1 MAIAYVGGAHTT
13 SDNSYGATV
22 SVTYTPT
29 AGNYVLIM
37 LQQENNITQA
47 SCKDNNNNVIALLT
61 NVPVRGNTYGMA
73 VFLAKATAGA
83 TSFTIIWTTN
93 GHPCAAIAEYSGA
106 ASIGASTTN
115 TGSATTFSNAQSVT
129 TAGNLILSA
138 VGIFVAG
145 NPTAAAISTGTKRQ
159 DSGAATAYNESILTE
174 NTNGSGN
181 TVVGTQTGGSSL
193 QWGIASVELVA
204 IVPPTVTTQAVSS
217 ITTTSGLGNGNITAT
232 GGTNATSEGFV
243 YDTVTHTL
251 PGNVAPGSS
260 GYASNVTQSGSYGT
274 GAFTETIGSL
284 SVGVTYYVRAW
295 AYNGALGGYSY
306 GGEVSFTTTSYT
318 VTIGSAGSAWLA
330 TLQDW
335 TGATFFPFGSTVDS
349 VAQNSPAASVTSIS
363 TSWTTLSNE
372 TVNVAALA
380 VYSTATISGVT
391 ETGGYIVGSTNL
403 NYTQFT
409 SEYES
414 LADEH
419 YVQATA
425 GATTPG
431 FSWTT
436 AGYAAIVAAAFK
448 VASGTPSLAQT
459 ATGVVVGWPA
469 TFTVSPSAVPSVGD
483 LLVLSVYSDTAI
495 VAPVTDSFGNTWI
508 LVNQT
513 QNSVPP
519 GFAQMYY
526 TIYGAS
532 ASSLRLLPILGCGT

>member
-204 IVPPTVTTQAVSS
+204 IVPPT
-217 ITTTSGLGNGNITAT
+217 
-232 GGTNATSEGFV
+232 
-243 YDTVTHTL
+243 
-251 PGNVAPGSS
+251 
-260 GYASNVTQSGSYGT
+260 
-274 GAFTETIGSL
+274 
-284 SVGVTYYVRAW
+284 
-295 AYNGALGGYSY
+295 
-306 GGEVSFTTTSYT
+306 YT